1 MFEQSFVDE
10 RGPARKPWA
19 LAASLAFQLTG
30 LAIVL
35 TASLFLT
42 EALPRARLSSFVV
55 APLPPVAAPPA
66 SIPASTVRIARAINP
81 FIAPAV
87 IPKIVTAIDDSD
99 LPLASATK
107 GVQDVVGALPG
118 VILGT
123 ALSGIPQSTP
133 PAPAA
138 KPKVAAAEAQA
149 PVPIGGDVQA
159 ANLIRKIVPAY
170 PPLARQA
177 RVAGTV
183 RFTAII
189 GPDGKIQN
197 LQLIAGHPLLVASA
211 REAVSQWIY
220 RPTLL
225 NGKPVEVITQIAVNF
240 TLNQ

>member
-1 MFEQSFVDE
+1 MFEQSFVDR
-10 RGPARKPWA
+10 RGPARTPWA
-19 LAASLAFQLTG
+19 FAASLVFQLTG

-42 EALPRARLSSFVV
+42 EALPQARLSSFLV

-66 SIPASTVRIARAINP
+66 SIPASPVRTARAINP
-81 FIAPAV
+81 FLAPAV
-87 IPKIVTAIDDSD
+87 IPKIVAAIDDAD
-99 LPLASATK
+99 LP
-107 GVQDVVGALPG
+107 VVAAVIALHGAAGSLPGAL
-118 VILGT
+118 LGN

-138 KPKVAAAEAQA
+138 KPKAAAAEPQA

-159 ANLIRKIVPAY
+159 ANLVRKIMPAY

-177 RVAGTV
+177 RVSGTV

-189 GPDGKIQN
+189 GTDGRIQN

-211 REAVSQWIY
+211 REAVSQWLY

-225 NGKPVEVITQIAVNF
+225 NGKPVEVITQIEVNF
-240 TLNQ
+240 TLSQ

>member
-19 LAASLAFQLTG
+19 FAASLVFQLAG
-30 LAIVL
+30 LTAIL

-42 EALPRARLSSFVV
+42 EALPQARLSSFLL

-66 SIPASTVRIARAINP
+66 SVPASTVRTAKAINP
-81 FIAPAV
+81 FLAPAV
-87 IPKIVTAIDDSD
+87 IPKVVAAIDDSD
-99 LPLASATK
+99 LPVATVAV
-107 GVQDVVGALPG
+107 GFQGVVGSLPG
-118 VILGT
+118 VILGS
-123 ALSGIPQSTP
+123 ALSGIPQLTP
-133 PAPAA
+133 PPSAA
-138 KPKVAAAEAQA
+138 KPKAAPAEPQA

-159 ANLIRKIVPAY
+159 ANLVRKIMPAY
-170 PPLARQA
+170 PPLARQT
-177 RVAGTV
+177 RVSGTV

-189 GPDGKIQN
+189 GIDGRIQN

-211 REAVSQWIY
+211 REAVSQWLY

-225 NGKPVEVITQIAVNF
+225 NGKPVEVITQIDVNF